1 MTMTST
7 VFWGIFSI
15 GFVFGY
21 LLYYAV
27 RHTKEFSI
35 EMLSVAIGAV
45 GSATVIGL
53 FSDYQ
58 DWLGPYG
65 LGLLAGF
72 IFYLILAILFIATG
86 IFDKF
91 SSVGILTKTIL
102 GSPRE

>member
-1 MTMTST
+1 MTTT
-7 VFWGIFSI
+7 VFWGIFAI

-35 EMLSVAIGAV
+35 DMLSVAIGAV
-45 GSATVIGL
+45 GGATVIGL
-53 FSDYQ
+53 LSHVN
-58 DWLGPYG
+58 DWIGPYG

-72 IFYLILAILFIATG
+72 MFYFILSMIFIATG

-91 SSVGILTKTIL
+91 ANVGILSKTLL
-102 GSPRE
+102 GAPRE

>member
-1 MTMTST
+1 MCGF
-7 VFWGIFSI
+7 VFGGIFGI

-45 GSATVIGL
+45 SSATIIGFL
-53 FSDYQ
+53 GNYQ
-58 DWLGPYG
+58 DWIAPYG

-72 IFYLILAILFIATG
+72 IFYLVLSIILIATG
-86 IFDKF
+86 LFERLAN
-91 SSVGILTKTIL
+91 VGILCKTLL
-102 GSPRE
+102 GAPRE